1 MSRGD
6 SPAHHEQ
13 HLEIALKILRQKG
26 MQGGPQAGSEELVSL
41 LRSGAAVDLPGERRL
56 AVGVLRADSPYVG
69 KTVADSTA
77 QLAAE
82 GNTVVSVIRGEHMLA
97 PRPDLTFTKG
107 DRLILVAN
115 PGDLERAWHHMTR
128 W

>member
-1 MSRGD
+1 MHQLTPVD
-6 SPAHHEQ
+6 V
-13 HLEIALKILRQKG
+13 KG
-26 MQGGPQAGSEELVSL
+26 AKVIPREVL
-41 LRSGAAVDLPGERRL
+41 GATAPNPVE
-56 AVGVLRADSPYVG
+56 VGMKYVG

-82 GNTVVSVIRGEHMLA
+82 GITVVSVIRGEHMLA